1 VKKTA
6 ALLFAL
12 TLSAPALRA
21 QEIRLPQPSPAAKVG
36 LAIGITDVE
45 IVYHRPGVKGRE
57 IWGGLVP
64 LGEVWR
70 LGAND
75 ATTISFSTP
84 VQVEGHDVPAGKY
97 SLFAIPGKDK
107 WTMVLNKKAEQW
119 GAYFYKQEEDLLRF
133 DVKPQSGPATEWMS
147 FSITPVSATSATV
160 EMSWE
165 TLRVPF
171 TVSADVDRIVWNG
184 IDAALAGKPDVEAYL
199 TAVKYANDNGVRL
212 DEAMTWVD
220 KSLAMQDNF
229 WGREYKARLLQK
241 QGKLDEAI
249 QHLDKAMELAK
260 GKAPQEYIDGLAQL
274 KKDWKKAGT
283 STASD

>member
-1 VKKTA
+1 MKKPA
-6 ALLFAL
+6 VLLFAL
-12 TLSAPALRA
+12 ALSAPALWA
-21 QEIRLPQPSPAAKVG
+21 QEIRLPQPSPAARVG
-36 LAIGITDVE
+36 LAVGVTDVE

-70 LGAND
+70 LGANE

-97 SLFAIPGKDK
+97 ALFAVPGKDK
-107 WTMVLNKKAEQW
+107 WTLVLNKKAEQW
-119 GAYFYKQEEDLLRF
+119 GAYSYQKEEDLLRF
-133 DVKPQSGPATEWMS
+133 DVKPQAGPSTEWMS
-147 FSITPVSATSATV
+147 FSLTPASANSATV

-171 TVSADVDRIVWNG
+171 TVSADVDRMVWTG
-184 IDAALAGKPDVEAYL
+184 IDTALAGKPDVEAYL
-199 TAVKYANDNGVRL
+199 TAAKYAYDNGVRL

-229 WGREYKARLLQK
+229 WSREYKARLLQK
-241 QGKLDEAI
+241 QGKVDEAI

-274 KKDWKKAGT
+274 KKDWTKA
-283 STASD
+283 

>member
-1 VKKTA
+1 MKKPA

-12 TLSAPALRA
+12 ALSAPALRA

-36 LAIGITDVE
+36 LAVGVTDVE

-70 LGAND
+70 LGANE

-97 SLFAIPGKDK
+97 ALFAIPGKDK
-107 WTMVLNKKAEQW
+107 WTLVLNKKAEQW
-119 GAYFYKQEEDLLRF
+119 GAYSYKQEEDLLRF
-133 DVKPQSGPATEWMS
+133 DVKPQAGPPAEKTEWMS
-147 FSITPVSATSATV
+147 FSITPASATSATV

-165 TLRVPF
+165 SLRVPF
-171 TVSADVDRIVWNG
+171 TVSADVDRMVWTG
-184 IDAALAGKPDVEAYL
+184 IDTVLAGKPDVEAYL
-199 TAVKYANDNGVRL
+199 TAAKYAYDNGVRL

-241 QGKLDEAI
+241 QGKVSEAI

-274 KKDWKKAGT
+274 KKEWTKA
-283 STASD
+283 

>member
-1 VKKTA
+1 MKKTA

-12 TLSAPALRA
+12 VLSASALRA
-21 QEIRLPQPSPAAKVG
+21 EEIRLPQPSPAAKVG
-36 LAIGITDVE
+36 LAIGVTDVE

-84 VQVEGHDVPAGKY
+84 VKVEGHDVPAGKY
-97 SLFAIPGKDK
+97 ALFAIPGKDK
-107 WTMVLNKKAEQW
+107 WTLVLNKKAEQW
-119 GAYFYKQEEDLLRF
+119 GAYYYKQEEDLLRF
-133 DVKPQSGPATEWMS
+133 DVKPQAGPPTEWMS
-147 FSITPVSATSATV
+147 FSLTPASETSATV

-171 TVSADVDRIVWNG
+171 TVSADVDRMVWSG
-184 IDAALAGKPDVEAYL
+184 IDATLAGKPDVEAYL
-199 TAVKYANDNGVRL
+199 TAAKYAYDKGVRL
-212 DEAMTWVD
+212 DEAMTWTD
-220 KSLAMQDNF
+220 KALAMQENF
-229 WGREYKARLLQK
+229 WGHEYKARLLQK
-241 QGKLDEAI
+241 QGKLDEAF

-260 GKAPQEYIDGLAQL
+260 GKAPQAYIDGLEKL
-274 KKDWKKAGT
+274 KQEWKKA
-283 STASD
+283 

>member
-1 VKKTA
+1 MKPMKKTT

-12 TLSAPALRA
+12 ALSAPALRA

-36 LAIGITDVE
+36 LAIGVTDVE

-107 WTMVLNKKAEQW
+107 WTLVLNKKAEQW
-119 GAYFYKQEEDLLRF
+119 GAYYYKQEEDLLRF
-133 DVKPQSGPATEWMS
+133 DVKPQTGPPTEKTEWMS
-147 FSITPVSATSATV
+147 FTITPASETSATV

-171 TVSADVDRIVWNG
+171 TVSADVDRMVWSG
-184 IDAALAGKPDVEAYL
+184 LDTALAGKPNAEAYL
-199 TAVKYANDNGVRL
+199 TAVQYALNKNARL
-212 DEAMTWVD
+212 DDAMAWTD
-220 KSLAMQDNF
+220 KALALEGTNF
-229 WGREYKARLLQK
+229 WAHEFKAKLLQK
-241 QGKLDEAI
+241 RGKVEEAV

-260 GKAPQEYIDGLAQL
+260 GKAPQGYIDGLAQL
-274 KKDWKKAGT
+274 KKDWTKA
-283 STASD
+283 